1 MAKKRNSPII
11 LFTGLGLVFGTAIGI
26 IIALALRQS
35 IFWAGIGTVVG
46 LIIGAIID
54 LMKNKQ

>member
-1 MAKKRNSPII
+1 MDEKRGSPKF
-11 LFTGLGLVFGTAIGI
+11 LFTGLGLVFGAAIGI

-35 IFWAGIGTVVG
+35 IFWAGIGTGVG

-54 LMKNKQ
+54 SMKNR